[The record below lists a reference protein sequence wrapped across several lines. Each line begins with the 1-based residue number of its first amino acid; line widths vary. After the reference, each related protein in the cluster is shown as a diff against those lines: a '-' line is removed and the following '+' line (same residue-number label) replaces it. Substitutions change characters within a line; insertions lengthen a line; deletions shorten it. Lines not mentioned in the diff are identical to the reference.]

1 MATAHFHRS
10 AKSLRF
16 YRETK
21 EHLQEVNTFTRM
33 FILTGFFAAS
43 LLNTH
48 AAYVESLKS
57 WSLPSSGS
65 MDLQV
70 TPHANWVGQP
80 VRRVI
85 PLRFIDPRL
94 WFDRTPKNRHLRWEY
109 WPEPP
114 SRLVWD
120 AGHDSETNAASPL
133 FAPDGGVCRGGIREE
148 LMAKSFVE
156 KRAR

>member
-10 AKSLRF
+10 AKSVRF

-21 EHLQEVNTFTRM
+21 GYLQEVNTFTGM
-33 FILTGFFAAS
+33 FILTAFFAAS
-43 LLNTH
+43 LLNTK

-57 WSLPSSGS
+57 WSLPSNGS
-65 MDLQV
+65 MDLRV
-70 TPHANWVGQP
+70 TPHANWVGEP

-85 PLRFIDPRL
+85 PPQFIDPRF

-120 AGHDSETNAASPL
+120 AGHGSETNASSPL
-133 FAPDGGVCRGGIREE
+133 ISVSQLFISERSGRLKPGGAS
-148 LMAKSFVE
+148 L
-156 KRAR
+156 